1 MFWVVVRVD
10 GLLGA
15 ISQWGK
21 SSHGYNP
28 FPIAYKRYRVIV
40 TNHQGAAFFQTKVK
54 ESNSL
59 AGFTL
64 DVEDNREKTYDAQWI
79 AMGV

>member
-1 MFWVVVRVD
+1 MCIPV
-10 GLLGA
+10 
-15 ISQWGK
+15 IHIQWGK
-21 SSHGYNP
+21 SSHGYIP
-28 FPIAYKRYRVIV
+28 FPIAYNRYRVIV
-40 TNHQGAAFFQTKVK
+40 TNHQGTAFFRTKVK

-79 AMGV
+79 ALGV

>member
-21 SSHGYNP
+21 SSHGYIP
-28 FPIAYKRYRVIV
+28 FPIAYKTYRVIV
-40 TNHQGAAFFQTKVK
+40 TNHQGSAFFQTKVK